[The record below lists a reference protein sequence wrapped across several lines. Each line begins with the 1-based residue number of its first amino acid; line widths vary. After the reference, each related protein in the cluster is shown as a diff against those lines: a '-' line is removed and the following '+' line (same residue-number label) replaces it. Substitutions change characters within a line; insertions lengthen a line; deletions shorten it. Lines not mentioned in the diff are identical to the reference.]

1 MSETDNR
8 IERTS
13 FKEYRVSD
21 IAGIILMIIPFMI
34 SITRSG
40 KRGALFWSEHYT
52 IRPNM
57 QTGIIACAIYLALVI
72 RYDFFRK
79 DSIKDIMVSSIRA
92 LLNIWVMAAFLQVFM
107 PADKKLG
114 ISISIL
120 AILFSWL
127 GMKSLA
133 GYSWIILI
141 VFGSVHSAK
150 IIKDMGSIGAMFVI
164 LITISLLLQVRSVS
178 DLSGFWQDFYV
189 DASKASK
196 KIGDDI
202 NMAAEDTKNMADKII
217 K

>member
-1 MSETDNR
+1 MEWQ
-8 IERTS
+8 
-13 FKEYRVSD
+13 KGV
-21 IAGIILMIIPFMI
+21 
-34 SITRSG
+34 
-40 KRGALFWSEHYT
+40 LFWSEHYT

-57 QTGIIACAIYLALVI
+57 QTGVIACAIYLALVI

-79 DSIKDIMVSSIRA
+79 DSLKNIMVSSIRA
-92 LLNIWVMAAFLQVFM
+92 FLNIWVMAAFLQVFI

-141 VFGSVHSAK
+141 VFGSVHSAN
-150 IIKDMGSIGAMFVI
+150 IIKDMGTIGAIFVI
-164 LITISLLLQVRSVS
+164 LITISLLLQVRNVS
-178 DLSGFWQDFYV
+178 DIREFWQDFYV

-196 KIGDDI
+196 KIGEDI
-202 NMAAEDTKNMADKII
+202 NTAAEDTKNIADKII
-217 K
+217 KK